1 MSALEGI
8 RQGFDLLRTALGAA
22 KDAKDLLPESE
33 EKESVTRRLD
43 EAERAVQ
50 LGEAQIAQ
58 ALGYHLCKCTF
69 PPQIML
75 SKGYQQYQEK
85 FECPKC
91 GHYWPGPPM
100 PSRKMQSDWNPL
112 D

>member
-1 MSALEGI
+1 MDAIEGI
-8 RQGFDLLRTALGAA
+8 KQGFDLLRTALGAA
-22 KDAKDLLPESE
+22 KDAKDLLPESK
-33 EKESVTRRLD
+33 EKESVAKRIE

-75 SKGYQQYQEK
+75 SKGYEQSQEK

-91 GHYWPGPPM
+91 SHYWPGPPL
-100 PSRKMQSDWNPL
+100 PPIHFESEWSP
-112 D
+112 